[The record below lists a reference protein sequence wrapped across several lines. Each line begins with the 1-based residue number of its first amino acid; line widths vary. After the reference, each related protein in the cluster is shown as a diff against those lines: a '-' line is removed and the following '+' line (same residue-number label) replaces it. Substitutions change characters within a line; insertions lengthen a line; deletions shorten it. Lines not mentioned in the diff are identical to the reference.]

1 MGKDSPSTSKN
12 MNPEKGK
19 SLEFADARIEEIVPK
34 SEESQKI
41 SDDYRKQKAERA
53 AMDAEEDAQ
62 FDNYLKSKGIDGRA
76 ILKVGIVLKV
86 VSMGGF

>member
-1 MGKDSPSTSKN
+1 

-19 SLEFADARIEEIVPK
+19 SLEFAANKIEEIVPK

-41 SDDYRKQKAERA
+41 SDDYKKQKAERA
-53 AMDAEEDAQ
+53 MEAEQDAQ
-62 FDNYLKSKGIDGRA
+62 FDNYLKSKGVDGKA

-86 VSMGGF
+86 VSMGAEF